1 MCCIKN
7 PRNIRR
13 LNFQDNRKKVGLY
26 GGTFDP
32 IHTVHLMVAE
42 QALDALDL
50 EEVWFLPARIPPHK
64 RTRKITADMHR
75 VEMVRRAL
83 KGNPRFRINMIELER
98 DAEQPSYTYD
108 TIRILQARHP
118 DIEFYFIIGGDMA
131 AYLPEW
137 YRIDDLIE
145 MVQFVALA
153 RPGYTMV
160 NPYMEHVIQIEMP
173 QLDVSSTMIRE
184 KASAGRSIRYLVP
197 EAVRLYIEEE
207 GLYET

>member
-1 MCCIKN
+1 MSF
-7 PRNIRR
+7 R
-13 LNFQDNRKKVGLY
+13 DNRRKVGLY

-32 IHTVHLMVAE
+32 IHTVHLIVAE

-64 RTRKITADMHR
+64 RTKKITADMHR

-83 KGNPRFRINMIELER
+83 KGNPRFRINTIELER
-98 DAEQPSYTYD
+98 DAEQPSYTYE
-108 TIRILQARHP
+108 TIRMLQARHP
-118 DIEFYFIIGGDMA
+118 DVAFYFIIGGDMA

-137 YRIDDLIE
+137 YRIDDVIE

-153 RPGYTMV
+153 RPGYAMV
-160 NPYMEHVIQIEMP
+160 NPYMERVIEIEMP

-207 GLYET
+207 GLYEA